1 MLQLPLLRQY
11 SILIDA
17 MSDAAQ
23 ILLRRAWLQAGLVLC
38 MLLLVQLGFSKL
50 HPRAW
55 KAQLTLGSAPSAD
68 WLKLASLGELTGTSR
83 ALSLYT
89 QSFDAQAGQAMAIRD
104 LDLEATLRWLALS
117 GELAPTSPYPTFL
130 ASRIY
135 ASVAG
140 PRRAR
145 QLLDWVASRY
155 AKSPATQWPWLAH
168 AVYVAEHELH
178 DKQLARGYA
187 NLLRTAAGN
196 HAVPEWARSM
206 EVFLLQDLNE
216 FEAAQAL
223 LGGLIDSGQIKDQ
236 RALQVMIED
245 LNRIKSRFLADQRS
259 NKTSARVDLDSDR
272 PLPRQAGEASP
283 PF

>member
-1 MLQLPLLRQY
+1 MLQLPSLQQY
-11 SILIDA
+11 STLIGA
-17 MSDAAQ
+17 MSDVARV
-23 ILLRRAWLQAGLVLC
+23 LLRRPWLQAGLALC
-38 MLLLVQLGFSKL
+38 LLLMVQLGFSKS

-55 KAQLTLGSAPSAD
+55 KAQLTLGSAPSAG
-68 WLKLASLGELTGTSR
+68 WSKLASLGELTGAAR

-89 QSFDAQAGQAMAIRD
+89 QSFDAQAGQAMSIRD
-104 LDLEATLRWLALS
+104 LDLEASLQWLALS

-140 PRRAR
+140 PARAR
-145 QLLDWVASRY
+145 RMLNWVASRY
-155 AKSPATQWPWLAH
+155 PKSPATQWPWLAH
-168 AVYVAEHELH
+168 AVYVAEHELN

-187 NLLRTAAGN
+187 HLLRTAAGS

-236 RALQVMIED
+236 RALQVMVED

-259 NKTSARVDLDSDR
+259 NKRSARAELHGDR
-272 PLPRQAGEASP
+272 PQPHQADEASTH
-283 PF
+283 F